1 MAYLEAHGCPVTR
14 AVDGNDLAPQLEPL
28 ETFMSAIANLKIGV
42 RLAIGFAALI
52 ALLIMLAVIGV
63 TKISAIRAD
72 TEVILHDRF
81 VKVQLAQTVEN
92 EVNKQLRALRTG
104 LIVSDHAL
112 VEKELAKLEASL
124 PVVSSAIEK
133 LMASVHSE
141 RGKATLKELVDS
153 RARFKDKEQQLVAS
167 VKAGRIEEA
176 RTQLVSDIV
185 PLQTAYLTAIEEFAK
200 SQADGMEDFGKEAAE
215 LASGAKL
222 LMEVLSLI
230 AVLLATV
237 IAYLLT
243 RSITQPIAEAV
254 RIAQTVAAGDLT
266 SSIEVRSRDETG
278 QLLTALGSMNDSLVR
293 IVNQV
298 RLSSDS
304 IVTGSNEIAT
314 GGADLSQR
322 TEEQAASLEETASA
336 MEELTTT
343 VQRSA
348 DSARSAAALAASAS
362 VVAAK
367 GGTVVAEVVSTM
379 REISA
384 SSRRI
389 ADITGVIDG
398 IAFQTNI
405 LALNAAVEAARAG
418 EQDRGFAVV
427 AGEVRTLAQRAA
439 TAAKEIKVLIGESV
453 GRVET
458 GSRLVEGAGGT
469 MDEMVQQVQ
478 QVAQLIAEIG
488 TATEQQSLGLGEVSK
503 AVSQL
508 DQVTQQNATLVEES
522 AAAAGS
528 LNHQAQR
535 LTELVG
541 EFKLSGRP
549 G

>member
-1 MAYLEAHGCPVTR
+1 
-14 AVDGNDLAPQLEPL
+14 
-28 ETFMSAIANLKIGV
+28 MSAIANLKIGV
-42 RLAIGFAALI
+42 RLAMGFAALI

-92 EVNKQLRALRTG
+92 EVNKQLRALRTA
-104 LIVSDHAL
+104 LIVSDPAL

-124 PVVSSAIEK
+124 PLVSSAIEK
-133 LMASVHSE
+133 LKASVHSE

-176 RTQLVSDIV
+176 RTQLVSDIL

-200 SQADGMEDFGKEAAE
+200 SQTDSMEDFGKEAAE

-278 QLLTALGSMNDSLVR
+278 QLLTALGSMNENLVR

-314 GGADLSQR
+314 GGADLSHR

-418 EQDRGFAVV
+418 EQGRGFAVV

-439 TAAKEIKVLIGESV
+439 TASKEIKVLIGESV
-453 GRVET
+453 GRVEA

-469 MDEMVQQVQ
+469 MDEIVQQVQ

-508 DQVTQQNATLVEES
+508 DQVTQQNAALVEES

-541 EFKLSGRP
+541 EFKLSGRS

>member
-1 MAYLEAHGCPVTR
+1 
-14 AVDGNDLAPQLEPL
+14 
-28 ETFMSAIANLKIGV
+28 MSAIANLKIGV